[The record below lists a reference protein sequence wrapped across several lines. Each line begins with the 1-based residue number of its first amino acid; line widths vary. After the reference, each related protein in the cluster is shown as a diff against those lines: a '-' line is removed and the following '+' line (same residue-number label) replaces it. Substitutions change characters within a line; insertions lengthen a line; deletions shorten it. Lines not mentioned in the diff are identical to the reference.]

1 VICGKDTVDSF
12 VIENLL
18 NNLQQSRTRRKLRIL
33 LDTNIIVHREEKDP
47 TKEEIGKL
55 FWWIDKLKYDKCIHQ
70 VTIEE
75 ISLHKN
81 HETRKAFLTKMQSY
95 NQLKTAAPL
104 KEDVTKIA
112 KKYDSN
118 THDANDT
125 VLINEVAS
133 GRVDLLIT
141 EDTKIHK
148 KASELG
154 LETKVFSID
163 SFLEKVTNENPEFVD
178 YKVPSVKQEFFG
190 NISLKDEFF
199 DSFREDYVDFDKW
212 FNRKADEKAYVCL
225 SDNKIIAFLY
235 LRTEGETENYSD
247 ITPPFTKMRRL
258 KIGTFKVRLN
268 GLKLG
273 ERFLKIVFDN
283 ALHLKVGEVY
293 VTLFNDRIEH
303 SRLINLFTEYGFVFH
318 GIKRSFSGEEQVYT
332 RDFSRKASLD
342 SPKTT
347 YPFVSRKASKFIV
360 PIYPEYH
367 TNLFPDSILRTESP
381 MDFVELEPF
390 RNAISKVYV
399 SRSIE
404 RNLQVGDI
412 IVFYR
417 TDGYYESV
425 VTTLGIVDGV
435 YTKISDYQ
443 QFIELCKKRSV
454 FSDKE
459 LKGQWDYK
467 PNNRPFVVNF
477 LYAYSFPKRINLKA
491 LIDLGIIKDTQSAP
505 RGFER
510 LSDES
515 FEKIVRETRTDANII
530 VD

>member
-1 VICGKDTVDSF
+1 
-12 VIENLL
+12 
-18 NNLQQSRTRRKLRIL
+18 LRIL
-33 LDTNIIVHREEKDP
+33 LDTNVIVHREEKDP

-55 FWWIDKLKYDKCIHQ
+55 FWWIDKLKYDKYIHQ
-70 VTIEE
+70 VTIDE

-81 HETRKAFLTKMQSY
+81 LETKKAFLTKIKSY
-95 NQLKTAAPL
+95 NQLKTTAPL
-104 KEDVTKIA
+104 RSDVMEIA

-118 THDANDT
+118 AHDANDT
-125 VLINEVAS
+125 ILINEVAS
-133 GRVDLLIT
+133 DRVDLLIT
-141 EDTKIHK
+141 EDIKIHK
-148 KASELG
+148 KAKELG

-163 SFLEKVTNENPEFVD
+163 SFLEKVTNENPELVD
-178 YKVPSVKQEFFG
+178 YKIPSVKQEYFG
-190 NISLKDEFF
+190 NINLKDDFF
-199 DSFREDYVDFDKW
+199 NSFREDYLDFDKW

-225 SDNKIIAFLY
+225 SDNKVISFLY
-235 LRTEGETENYSD
+235 LKTEGESEDYSD
-247 ITPPFTKMRRL
+247 ITPSFTKMRRL

-268 GLKLG
+268 GFKLG

-283 ALHLKVGEVY
+283 ALHLKVGGIY

-303 SRLINLFTEYGFVFH
+303 SRLINLFTEYGFVYH
-318 GIKRSFSGEEQVYT
+318 GLKRSSSGEELVFV
-332 RDFSRKASLD
+332 RDFSHEASLD
-342 SPKTT
+342 SPKIT
-347 YPFVSRKASKFIV
+347 YPFMSKRARKFIV

-404 RNLQVGDI
+404 RGLKVGDI

-435 YTKISDYQ
+435 YTGISNCQ
-443 QFIELCKKRSV
+443 QFIDLSRKRSV
-454 FSDKE
+454 FSDEE
-459 LKGQWDYK
+459 LRKWWNYR
-467 PNNRPFVVNF
+467 PNNRPFIVNF
-477 LYAYSFPKRINLKA
+477 LYAYSLPRRLNLKT
-491 LIDLGIIKDTQSAP
+491 LIDLGVIKDAQSAP

-510 LSDES
+510 LTDES
-515 FEKIVRETRTDANII
+515 FEKIVREAQADESII